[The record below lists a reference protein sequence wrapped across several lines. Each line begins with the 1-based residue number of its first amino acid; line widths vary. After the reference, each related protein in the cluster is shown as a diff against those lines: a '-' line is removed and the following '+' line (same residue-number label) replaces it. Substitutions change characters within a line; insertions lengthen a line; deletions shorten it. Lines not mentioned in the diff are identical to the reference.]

1 MYILNNQEKKLLVI
15 MVKNARIDFFRKN
28 QYLFNEESMEDKE
41 QLYDDHSKE
50 EIDKVEEKSDFEDQT
65 NKFEYIFTEKNIFDI
80 AKTLTYSEK
89 LVLSLYYIEEKND
102 NEIAEIM
109 FLTRSAVNKK
119 RLKALKKIRD
129 KYEKRRKNNV

>member
-28 QYLFNEESMEDKE
+28 KYLFNEESMEEKE
-41 QLYDDHSKE
+41 LYDDYSKE
-50 EIDKVEEKSDFEDQT
+50 EIHKVEEKSDFGDQT

-129 KYEKRRKNNV
+129 KYEKRR

>member
-41 QLYDDHSKE
+41 QLYDDYSKE
-50 EIDKVEEKSDFEDQT
+50 EIDNVEEKSDFEDQT

-129 KYEKRRKNNV
+129 KYEKRR

>member
-41 QLYDDHSKE
+41 QLCDNYSKE

-129 KYEKRRKNNV
+129 KYEKRR

>member
-15 MVKNARIDFFRKN
+15 MVKNARIDFFRKD

-129 KYEKRRKNNV
+129 KYEKRR

>member
-1 MYILNNQEKKLLVI
+1 MYTLNNQEKKLLTI
-15 MVKNARIDFFRKN
+15 MIRNARVDFFRKN

-41 QLYDDHSKE
+41 LYDDYSKKEISKIE
-50 EIDKVEEKSDFEDQT
+50 EHSDFENQT
-65 NKFEYIFTEKNIFDI
+65 NQFEYIFTEKNIFDI

-129 KYEKRRKNNV
+129 KYEKRR

>member
-41 QLYDDHSKE
+41 QLYDDYSKE

-129 KYEKRRKNNV
+129 KYEKRR

>member
-129 KYEKRRKNNV
+129 KYEKRR

>member
-1 MYILNNQEKKLLVI
+1 

-28 QYLFNEESMEDKE
+28 KYLFNEESMEEKE
-41 QLYDDHSKE
+41 QLYDDYSKE
-50 EIDKVEEKSDFEDQT
+50 EIDNVEEKSDFEDQT

-129 KYEKRRKNNV
+129 KYEKRR